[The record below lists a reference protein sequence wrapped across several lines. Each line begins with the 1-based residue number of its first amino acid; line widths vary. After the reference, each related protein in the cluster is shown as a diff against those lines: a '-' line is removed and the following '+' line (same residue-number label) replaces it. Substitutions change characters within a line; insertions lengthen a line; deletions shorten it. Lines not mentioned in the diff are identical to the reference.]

1 MPPPIRSS
9 NPAVSGAAAGQGAAR
24 VVLVVNDPI
33 RRRRMQELIQALAPQ
48 CLVEVVAGVL
58 DGMARSTS
66 MPAHLLVVDA
76 AVDRPVMPTLVRY
89 LARTA
94 PLATV
99 HVFDSLAGQPRNDSL
114 DNSEEPPAAAAAD
127 DAEAD
132 SQALA
137 TLQAVLMSW
146 LASTALPNVS
156 PGA

>member
-9 NPAVSGAAAGQGAAR
+9 KPTAPGAAAAGHGAAR

-33 RRRRMQELIQALAPQ
+33 RRRRMLELIQAHAPH

-66 MPAHLLVVDA
+66 MSAHLLVVDA

-99 HVFDSLAGQPRNDSL
+99 HVFDSMAGQPRNDSL
-114 DNSEEPPAAAAAD
+114 DTSEESSANAD

-132 SQALA
+132 RQALGE
-137 TLQAVLMSW
+137 LQAALGNW
-146 LASTALPNVS
+146 LAVPVRSSTVPTA
-156 PGA
+156 

>member
-1 MPPPIRSS
+1 
-9 NPAVSGAAAGQGAAR
+9 
-24 VVLVVNDPI
+24 VVNDPI

-76 AVDRPVMPTLVRY
+76 AVDRPVMPSLVRY

-114 DNSEEPPAAAAAD
+114 DNSEESPAAAD

-132 SQALA
+132 RRALA
-137 TLQAVLMSW
+137 DLQTALTHW
-146 LASTALPNVS
+146 LAAADSSSAS
-156 PGA
+156 PAA

>member
-9 NPAVSGAAAGQGAAR
+9 KSTAPGAATAGQGAAR

-33 RRRRMQELIQALAPQ
+33 RRRRMLELIQAHAPQ

-99 HVFDSLAGQPRNDSL
+99 HVFDSLAGQSRNDSL
-114 DNSEEPPAAAAAD
+114 DNSEESSPNAD
-127 DAEAD
+127 DAD
-132 SQALA
+132 RQALGE
-137 TLQAVLMSW
+137 LQAALGNW
-146 LASTALPNVS
+146 LAVPVRSGTVPTA
-156 PGA
+156 